1 MDKRNESGYASGHHP
16 NSLANLNTAGG
27 PGGPGRPKGKKNKFT
42 YMHKRWC
49 QRFVWD
55 EAYRN
60 NLRDRIMAGQA
71 PQMEQLIWYVAM
83 GGKPKEQ
90 VDVSNTDGSMRP
102 IHIYLPQKDP
112 LPPLDGPID
121 VTPTPDALPHHADVP
136 TDIDITS

>member
-16 NSLANLNTAGG
+16 NSLANLNTPGG

-90 VDVSNTDGSMRP
+90 VDVSNPDGSMRP
-102 IHIYLPQKDP
+102 IHIYLPEKDP
-112 LPPLDGPID
+112 LPALPEADGVIDMPTAEPSIPDETD
-121 VTPTPDALPHHADVP
+121 VTP
-136 TDIDITS
+136 